1 MRLIDA
7 DTLKGAFEMDGYKS
21 PYVERLI
28 DACPTVD
35 AVPVVHGRRVD
46 CYPDDEAVKKTVFEC
61 SKCHG
66 CVFVNFSAYTRYC
79 PSCGARMDG
88 GNEND

>member
-35 AVPVVHGRRVD
+35 AVPVVHARWED
-46 CYPDDEAVKKTVFEC
+46 CYPDDEVMKKTVYRC
-61 SKCHG
+61 SKCQE
-66 CVFVNFSAYTRYC
+66 CVFMNFAAHTRFC
-79 PSCGARMDG
+79 PSCGAKMDG
-88 GNEND
+88 GADE